1 MTGRIKHGDRERDQ
15 VAARMRATY
24 LYTGSG
30 CASQRRAIEA
40 RLRRADAEY
49 ERAMVRKAEER

>member
-1 MTGRIKHGDRERDQ
+1 MKRVGLSPYERRQTRE
-15 VAARMRATY
+15 ALAREPRVE
-24 LYTGSG
+24 LS
-30 CASQRRAIEA
+30 RLIDRAIEA

>member
-1 MTGRIKHGDRERDQ
+1 MKRTIGLSPYERRQTREALKVQPRVQLSRLID
-15 VAARMRATY
+15 
-24 LYTGSG
+24 
-30 CASQRRAIEA
+30 RAIEA